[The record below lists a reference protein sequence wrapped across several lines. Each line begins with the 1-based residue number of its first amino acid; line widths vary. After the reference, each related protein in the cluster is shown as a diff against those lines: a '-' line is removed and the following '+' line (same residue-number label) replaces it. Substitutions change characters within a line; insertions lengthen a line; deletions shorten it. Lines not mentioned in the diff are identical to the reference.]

1 MSNNQKI
8 NHETKKLKQQTS
20 ITQVDEDGVITHQE
34 KTNVFDV
41 PKEPPFVKLYL
52 SDILYYKDMPR
63 GLNPILHIF
72 LKSIQWGTN
81 KLILN
86 SSLKKQMAKEI
97 NLSVATI
104 EKALTQFVKA
114 EIMFRED
121 KGIYIF
127 NPYLFGCGNWTD
139 VKEIRTTITYNLSG
153 KTFQTKIKKIDDT
166 ESQEGVE
173 RE

>member
-1 MSNNQKI
+1 MSNTVEKTNSQIYQLKKI
-8 NHETKKLKQQTS
+8 KQQTL
-20 ITQVDEDGVITHQE
+20 ITKVDEDGVIKNKE
-34 KTNVFDV
+34 EINVFEI

-72 LKSIQWGTN
+72 LKNIQWGTN
-81 KLILN
+81 KLVLN
-86 SSLKKQMAKEI
+86 SSLKKMMAKEI
-97 NLSVATI
+97 NLSVATL
-104 EKALTQFVKA
+104 EKALTQFIKA

-139 VKEIRTTITYNLSG
+139 IREIRTEITYNLNG
-153 KTFQTKIKKIDDT
+153 RTFQSSFEKIK
-166 ESQEGVE
+166 
-173 RE
+173 